1 MTYFPVLS
9 LESTKLF
16 SVEILGVLNICLEM
30 SSDFKYC
37 NVLAHG
43 QGWRQSKNLNHEV
56 LDYYER
62 YFNSFIEVF
71 IDNNCSKNCKGH
83 QSVVLQQCHAR
94 RYVLPPCN
102 AEEM

>member
-16 SVEILGVLNICLEM
+16 SVEILRVLNICLEM

-37 NVLAHG
+37 NVLVHG

-71 IDNNCSKNCKGH
+71 IDNNCPKN
-83 QSVVLQQCHAR
+83 
-94 RYVLPPCN
+94 
-102 AEEM
+102 

>member
-37 NVLAHG
+37 NVLVHR
-43 QGWRQSKNLNHEV
+43 QGWLQSKNLNHEV

-94 RYVLPPCN
+94 RYVLPPCH